1 MKATPL
7 EYAPNWA
14 ESSAPRRLIRREAPS
29 LLLVNLPGEDGF
41 VVATLDES
49 NAVADPNSFLGRLLR
64 PHCALMGLPY
74 LSEN

>member
-1 MKATPL
+1 MKSAPL
-7 EYAPNWA
+7 QFAPTWA
-14 ESSAPRRLIRREAPS
+14 ESSAPRRMVRREVAS

-49 NAVADPNSFLGRLLR
+49 NAIADPNSFLGRLLR

-74 LSEN
+74 MSEN